1 MNKQQFETVRQLFA
15 DFTPYET
22 AKIAVLG
29 DSWTDNEEV
38 DFVKLWMCL
47 IDDAEMDGWIF

>member
-29 DSWTDNEEV
+29 DSWTDSEEI
-38 DFVKLWMCL
+38 DFVKLWLGL
-47 IDDAEMDGWIF
+47 IDNAEMEGWIF